1 MADGLGW
8 VEEDG
13 DEVDEGL
20 ALSRECSRELDI
32 REGFLERSVGRA
44 RRVSL
49 NGEGNLQPS
58 ISTRMD
64 GEMGREEGDSP
75 LRSSTSTESR
85 ETGRSRRQS
94 SAAGSGTWRGRCW
107 ILRRTPSSVMEDR
120 TQDVIL
126 TRVQV
131 ERVDVRSTDGD
142 SRVDDLEAD
151 QVRVEDE
158 RCRVGEDDVQSDTA
172 DEIVSVSG
180 RSTTGEGERT

>member
-1 MADGLGW
+1 VADGLGR

-49 NGEGNLQPS
+49 NGEGNLKPS

-85 ETGRSRRQS
+85 ETGR
-94 SAAGSGTWRGRCW
+94 
-107 ILRRTPSSVMEDR
+107 
-120 TQDVIL
+120 
-126 TRVQV
+126 
-131 ERVDVRSTDGD
+131 
-142 SRVDDLEAD
+142 
-151 QVRVEDE
+151 
-158 RCRVGEDDVQSDTA
+158 
-172 DEIVSVSG
+172 
-180 RSTTGEGERT
+180 